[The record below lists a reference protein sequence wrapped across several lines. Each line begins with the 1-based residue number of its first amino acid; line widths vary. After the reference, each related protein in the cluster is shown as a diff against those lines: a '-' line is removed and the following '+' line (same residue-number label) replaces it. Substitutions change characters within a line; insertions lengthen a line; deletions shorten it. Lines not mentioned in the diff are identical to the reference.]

1 MGKFREM
8 HVLLWS
14 ITALKMRFCIKDFF
28 SKSDRIRSFL
38 RIWSHLLKKSLMEN
52 FIFRAVNW
60 VLRRCDLNCFDYW
73 REKNLS
79 QKIKF
84 PSVTMIF
91 IEYMVELT
99 TSNNRLQYETNLL
112 MKFVEQV
119 LLFLKKAIKLY
130 NNTSILLFV
139 IIANFYF
146 YKKATNFEI
155 PS

>member
-1 MGKFREM
+1 
-8 HVLLWS
+8 
-14 ITALKMRFCIKDFF
+14 
-28 SKSDRIRSFL
+28 
-38 RIWSHLLKKSLMEN
+38 
-52 FIFRAVNW
+52 
-60 VLRRCDLNCFDYW
+60 
-73 REKNLS
+73 
-79 QKIKF
+79 
-84 PSVTMIF
+84 MIF

-146 YKKATNFEI
+146 YKKATNLEI